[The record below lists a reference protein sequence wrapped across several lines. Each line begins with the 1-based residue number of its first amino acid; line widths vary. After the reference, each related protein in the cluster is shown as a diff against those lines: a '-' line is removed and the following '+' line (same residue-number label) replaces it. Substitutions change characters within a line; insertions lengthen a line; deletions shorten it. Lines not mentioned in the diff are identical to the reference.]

1 MKIFKGVRVGE
12 VMTESWWRWGL
23 VEIQINVPPPP
34 HISPEIGWSTEPSGP
49 QRSGQLLNSYLDKN
63 ARSQQVKGKTSY
75 GREGL
80 LGSQPWAMHVD
91 LQTTLAHS
99 GTSILPTTVGKVREP
114 WWPLWINLQPF
125 QKLVN
130 SKDLSYFRSCKS
142 KSLSLGASTKGK
154 CVRHAV
160 SKHPGVGAY
169 GELQYTSPSKGS
181 QMKKK
186 KSSTQ
191 TQTVC
196 QFTTPRLG

>member
-1 MKIFKGVRVGE
+1 
-12 VMTESWWRWGL
+12 MTESWGGRGL
-23 VEIQINVPPPP
+23 VEIQVTVPPPS

-63 ARSQQVKGKTSY
+63 ARSQHVKGKTGY

-80 LGSQPWAMHVD
+80 LGSQPRAMHAG

-99 GTSILPTTVGKVREP
+99 ATSLLPTIMGKVREP
-114 WWPLWINLQPF
+114 WYPFWINLQPF

-142 KSLSLGASTKGK
+142 KCLSLGASTKGK
-154 CVRHAV
+154 CVRRAV
-160 SKHPGVGAY
+160 SKHAGVGAY
-169 GELQYTSPSKGS
+169 GELQYASPSKGS
-181 QMKKK
+181 QIKIKKKK

-191 TQTVC
+191 TQPVC